1 MPPGSSDRYR
11 SMRLLAAL
19 ISMALLAAAP
29 VLAELAP
36 ATSGYLKEI
45 GLDPQSHEIE
55 SMANEAVTMRS
66 GGVASI
72 DELAKQKKS
81 KREILRFVSTRRF
94 VKAYRE
100 NPNTRLPAA
109 DDYDAVYVTDEEKA
123 LVQPAFRKAGD
134 ELYLQ
139 SLQGKKK

>member
-1 MPPGSSDRYR
+1 
-11 SMRLLAAL
+11 MRLLAAL
-19 ISMALLAAAP
+19 ISMMVLAAAP
-29 VLAELAP
+29 VLADLAP

-45 GLDPQSHEIE
+45 GLDPHAAEIE
-55 SMANEAVTMRS
+55 SVVSEAVTMRS
-66 GGVASI
+66 GGIASI

-81 KREILRFVSTRRF
+81 KQEILRFVSTRRF

-109 DDYDAVYVTDEEKA
+109 DDYDAAYVTDEEKA
-123 LVQPAFRKAGD
+123 IIQPAFRKAGD

>member
-1 MPPGSSDRYR
+1 M
-11 SMRLLAAL
+11 MV
-19 ISMALLAAAP
+19 LAAAP
-29 VLAELAP
+29 VLADIAP
-36 ATSGYLKEI
+36 STSGYLKEI
-45 GLDPQSHEIE
+45 GLDPHAAEIE
-55 SMANEAVTMRS
+55 SVANESVTMRN

-100 NPNTRLPAA
+100 NPNTRLPPA
-109 DDYDAVYVTDEEKA
+109 DDYDAAYVTDEEKA

>member
-1 MPPGSSDRYR
+1 
-11 SMRLLAAL
+11 MRLLAAL
-19 ISMALLAAAP
+19 ISMMVLAGAP
-29 VLAELAP
+29 VLADLAP

-45 GLDPQSHEIE
+45 GLDTQSPEIE
-55 SMANEAVTMRS
+55 SVAYEAVAMRA

-72 DELAKQKKS
+72 DEFAKQKKS
-81 KREILRFVSTRRF
+81 KQEILRFVSTRRF

-109 DDYDAVYVTDEEKA
+109 DDYDAAYVTDEEKA
-123 LVQPAFRKAGD
+123 IIQPAFRKAGD

>member
-1 MPPGSSDRYR
+1 
-11 SMRLLAAL
+11 MRLIAGLILFLIVAAL
-19 ISMALLAAAP
+19 P
-29 VLAELAP
+29 VLADLTSS
-36 ATSGYLKEI
+36 TSGYLKEVGI
-45 GLDPQSHEIE
+45 DPQSPEIE
-55 SMANEAVTMRS
+55 SMADEKVAMRG

-72 DELAKQKKS
+72 DEFAKQKKS

-100 NPNTRLPAA
+100 NPGTRLPAA
-109 DDYDAVYVTDEEKA
+109 DDYDAAYVTDEEKA

>member
-1 MPPGSSDRYR
+1 
-11 SMRLLAAL
+11 MRLIAGLILFLIVAAL
-19 ISMALLAAAP
+19 P
-29 VLAELAP
+29 VLADLTSS
-36 ATSGYLKEI
+36 TSGYLKEI
-45 GLDPQSHEIE
+45 GIDPQSPEIE
-55 SMANEAVTMRS
+55 GMAEEKVTMRG

-72 DELAKQKKS
+72 DEFAKQKKS
-81 KREILRFVSTRRF
+81 KQEILRFVSTRRF

-109 DDYDAVYVTDEEKA
+109 DDYDAAYVTDEEKA

-134 ELYLQ
+134 ELYLR

>member
-1 MPPGSSDRYR
+1 
-11 SMRLLAAL
+11 MRLIAGLILFLIVAAL
-19 ISMALLAAAP
+19 P
-29 VLAELAP
+29 VLADLTSS
-36 ATSGYLKEI
+36 TSGYLKEI
-45 GLDPQSHEIE
+45 GIDPQSPEIE
-55 SMANEAVTMRS
+55 SMADEKVAMRG

-72 DELAKQKKS
+72 DEFAKQKKS
-81 KREILRFVSTRRF
+81 KQEILRFVSTRRF

-109 DDYDAVYVTDEEKA
+109 DDYDPAYVTDEEKT

-134 ELYLQ
+134 ELYLR